1 MHFFLILVYRPKT
14 ARLFFLWKG
23 PRLGPL
29 GPDPIQVIA
38 GAPGA
43 PGAQP
48 PLRGALSFFPWKAPQ
63 CGVLE
68 GFWTLSRQL
77 SPGTRAPV
85 GPWAFRAPHTQG
97 PQGPQRGPGP
107 LVSGALTWGP
117 WGPTPHA
124 DSRKKKSRFLI
135 HLYAFFNK
143 ELVQI

>member
-1 MHFFLILVYRPKT
+1 MERYIPLFAVKVENGMEWNGTPFCRPMAPT
-14 ARLFFLWKG
+14 GVSGAPGAR
-23 PRLGPL
+23 P
-29 GPDPIQVIA
+29 PIRVLA
-38 GAPGA
+38 GALGA

-77 SPGTRAPV
+77 SPGTRAPE

-107 LVSGALTWGP
+107 LVSGAPGASGALP
-117 WGPTPHA
+117 PMRIP
-124 DSRKKKSRFLI
+124 
-135 HLYAFFNK
+135 
-143 ELVQI
+143 